1 MFCPRCGD
9 LLVNLD
15 GELTCIS
22 GNMSLSKKMEA
33 LFLAFV
39 NRPIRGSISLLA
51 VAGIALDAELK

>member
-1 MFCPRCGD
+1 M
-9 LLVNLD
+9 N
-15 GELTCIS
+15 
-22 GNMSLSKKMEA
+22 A